1 MASVNVNQSTK
12 VNQKE
17 IKNEFYLGENVFIGT
32 SNWDGDF
39 KVYIQRFR
47 PMQNKSN
54 SRRNSLCPTRIG
66 ISLSLNQL
74 KMLETYIPNL
84 LNLYQ
89 QQRKLRLLS
98 ARMESND
105 MNPSTPTTTNQHGLK
120 ELVVETAVD
129 ADADEFPGPYAC
141 LETEV

>member
-1 MASVNVNQSTK
+1 MASVSVNQSTK
-12 VNQKE
+12 LNQKE

-47 PMQNKSN
+47 PMQNKRN
-54 SRRNSLCPTRIG
+54 SRRNSFCPTHIG

-89 QQRKLRLLS
+89 QQRKARLLS

-105 MNPSTPTTTNQHGLK
+105 MNPSPPATTNPQGLK
-120 ELVVETAVD
+120 ELAVDTKID